1 MRNVYL
7 YSTDERGLDLYEYA
21 QHTLREH
28 HPDADAI
35 LLTDFPAESD
45 EVQVVNVRPL
55 MEHYGIYDLWYS
67 KAFPPMSF
75 ARLLVPL
82 LPELGDV
89 GKAFYLD
96 TDTEVMSGDVRKVF
110 DLPMSGAEVLGVE
123 DNVPPL
129 YLSRDNQ
136 RLTKLMNETLKT
148 GAIDGCDGALV
159 GNILKG
165 FYVNSGCLLMDVDAI
180 RRNGYGPKFHAMRN
194 VLSRHKFRFVDQDI
208 INMMLVTGKLDPKF
222 GVMATSCGGV
232 FPDGTVV
239 AHFAGGKSTKAPFL
253 DRMCRYLGQ
262 PISSP

>member
-21 QHTLREH
+21 QHTLRSH
-28 HPDADAI
+28 NPGADVV

-82 LPELGDV
+82 IEELRDV
-89 GKAFYLD
+89 GRAFYLD
-96 TDTEVMSGDVRKVF
+96 TDTEVMSDEVRNVF
-110 DLPMSGAEVLGVE
+110 DIPMNGAEVLGVE

-129 YLSRDNQ
+129 FLSKNNQ
-136 RLTKLMNETLKT
+136 RLVKLMNETLKT
-148 GAIDGCDGALV
+148 KAVEGCDQTLV
-159 GNILKG
+159 GNVLKG
-165 FYVNSGCLLMDVDAI
+165 FYVNSGCLLMDVEAI
-180 RRNGYGPKFHAMRN
+180 RQRGYGPRFHAMRN
-194 VLSRHKFRFVDQDI
+194 VLSLHRFRFVDQDLV
-208 INMMLVTGKLDPKF
+208 NMMLVTGKLDQKF
-222 GVMATSCGGV
+222 GVMATSCDGV

-239 AHFAGGKSTKAPFL
+239 AHFAGGRSTKAPFIE
-253 DRMCRYLGQ
+253 RMRRYLGQ